1 MAAMCNVRGSSVASG
16 LHHSLALLT
25 CLMASG
31 HAFDVTSMAWDVSLD
46 TRGQNGVGYES
57 TMRPALLDYHLTL
70 AKIPAVETMNAG
82 SIVASLSGASSQS
95 SWIMEQEAESHQ
107 HNAKVLQFCSTLMP
121 EHVCSAAAGKWL
133 HPDSSIPYGSK
144 GVSPDRTLR
153 SMSVKFKDCIDAK
166 FPGAVL
172 AIGAGA
178 ENATGNKDEE
188 LALLNLDLSSAF
200 HSLRAW
206 KKEEMF

>member
-1 MAAMCNVRGSSVASG
+1 MAAMCNVGGS
-16 LHHSLALLT
+16 LHHSFALLT

-46 TRGQNGVGYES
+46 MRGQRGVGYES
-57 TMRPALLDYHLTL
+57 MMRPALLDYHATL
-70 AKIPAVETMNAG
+70 AREPAAETMNVG
-82 SIVASLSGASSQS
+82 NRVTSVNGASTPG
-95 SWIMEQEAESHQ
+95 SWTIEQEAESQQ

-133 HPDSSIPYGSK
+133 HPDSGTSYESK
-144 GVSPDRTLR
+144 VSPDRKLR
-153 SMSVKFKDCIDAK
+153 SVSVKFKAGIDVK

-172 AIGAGA
+172 ALGGGA
-178 ENATGNKDEE
+178 ENATGNGDEE
-188 LALLNLDLSSAF
+188 LALLDLSSAF

-206 KKEEMF
+206 NKEEML